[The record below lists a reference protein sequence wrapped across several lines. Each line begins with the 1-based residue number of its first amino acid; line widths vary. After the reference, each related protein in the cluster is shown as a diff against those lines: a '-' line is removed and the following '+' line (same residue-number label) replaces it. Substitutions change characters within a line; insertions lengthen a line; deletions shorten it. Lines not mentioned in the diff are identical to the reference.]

1 MGVTRWRGDLHGL
14 SRSAISAIKELADR
28 SDPGGLA
35 LCLHRQAR
43 EFGDSR
49 GGVLARQL
57 LYFAE
62 NFGAAARI
70 AALAFAQT
78 RARLGFR
85 NPLANS
91 SSAIDLKGALDR

>member
-1 MGVTRWRGDLHGL
+1 
-14 SRSAISAIKELADR
+14 
-28 SDPGGLA
+28 
-35 LCLHRQAR
+35 
-43 EFGDSR
+43 
-49 GGVLARQL
+49 VLARQL

-85 NPLANS
+85 NPLANV